1 MFSVYV
7 PGAKSAGPETNEH
20 GTDEFAKRGGIDG
33 LQLGL
38 LTVQQVVIVQC
49 AARQTH
55 TLCLLIV
62 IQQPLHLHTHTH
74 FS

>member
-1 MFSVYV
+1 MSDIHRVYVCV
-7 PGAKSAGPETNEH
+7 PGAESAGPQANEH
-20 GTDEFAKRGGIDG
+20 GADEFAEGGGIDG

-38 LTVQQVVIVQC
+38 LTVQQVVIIQR

-62 IQQPLHLHTHTH
+62 IQ
-74 FS
+74 